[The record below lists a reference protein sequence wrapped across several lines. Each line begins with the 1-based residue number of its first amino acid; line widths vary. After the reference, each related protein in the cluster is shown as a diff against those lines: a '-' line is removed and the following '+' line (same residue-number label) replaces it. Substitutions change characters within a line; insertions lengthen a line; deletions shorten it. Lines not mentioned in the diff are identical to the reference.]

1 MSGNWIV
8 GSPSKVMPWPL
19 TNNQVGLPP
28 ILKCSSPFRLLAG
41 LCAQALYHDQGSA
54 GFVDS
59 YNVLQHT
66 DCWLSMNPP
75 DDHNITLM
83 RNFHDGNYSA
93 VSAKAEQSPH
103 DSRPLTRWCSRAD
116 LRGDLSSGEQ
126 QHLRGQRARPA

>member
-19 TNNQVGLPP
+19 SNNQVSGHPSAPDL
-28 ILKCSSPFRLLAG
+28 CTPFRLPTG
-41 LCAQALYHDQGSA
+41 RCAQALYHDQGSA

-75 DDHNITLM
+75 DDHDITLR

-93 VSAKAEQSPH
+93 VSAKARQSPH
-103 DSRPLTRWCSRAD
+103 DFQ
-116 LRGDLSSGEQ
+116 LR
-126 QHLRGQRARPA
+126 